1 MQYVWLI
8 EELFLDRS
16 EPKINVFLDEQS
28 AKKAFI
34 ELKSYYR
41 RTYELEEEDEYY
53 FSVEM
58 NVIAYLRKGSI
69 WQNVKEFEQTLQ

>member
-8 EELFLDRS
+8 EELFIDRS
-16 EPKINVFLDEQS
+16 EPKINIFLDEQS

-41 RTYELEEEDEYY
+41 RTYELEDEDEDY

-58 NVIAYLRKGSI
+58 NVVVHLKKGSI
-69 WQNVKEFEQTLQ
+69 WQDV